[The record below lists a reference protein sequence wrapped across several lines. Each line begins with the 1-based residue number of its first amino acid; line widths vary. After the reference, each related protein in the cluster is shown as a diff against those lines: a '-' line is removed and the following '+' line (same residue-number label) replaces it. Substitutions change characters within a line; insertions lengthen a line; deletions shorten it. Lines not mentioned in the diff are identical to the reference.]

1 MIYNKKFD
9 IKDYVKIF
17 QNGGKNDIIH
27 DGGEIPE
34 LTILA
39 TNNDRVKEDAKDLLK
54 TYSNSRFAVVD
65 KDNNKMYYFK
75 RGESNKPIL
84 NAVEPVIT
92 GKTKGNS
99 FTAPSSREYL
109 AFPGIFDKGMLPPG
123 VISKIRAYLDPD
135 KKVASFGSY
144 LKFLEKIQNK
154 NTPAG
159 RFEIMNYYN
168 NKLDNPSDF
177 KHFVQQV
184 KSLVSDTDYVEEFRK
199 GRIKS
204 YGDGRMLTLKD
215 IKTGKPQSFAI
226 HTIGAIDRNA
236 LMDKG
241 QGGAMSGGCINVN
254 KNGTCAFD
262 FLKKG
267 SVISVLP
274 QKTDNPTDEKPYVKP
289 DVPKIEKTDVEV
301 IMDVGKSAIKHIKNK
316 FQDGGEIEEQKKWL
330 QDYVNSPMYRQRLL
344 QELGKN
350 GNYDVDSEIKE
361 RSNNL
366 LGLDYKVTNRLSKN
380 FLGLYNSKYPHDK
393 EVHLDGDRI
402 LSDSY
407 MNLKDRGKVK
417 IRKGHINDLTPLH
430 EFSHAVDDGGSR
442 IPDSTIR
449 DIFDRVEGS
458 HYVKSNNP
466 TTNTNRRYG
475 DVNRSFGLPN
485 NTFDL
490 GFDYVS
496 TPSELMAR
504 QNVLRYLLNKEGIYD
519 AKKEVFDKEH
529 FEKML
534 NNSNIIENNQVREY
548 LDAVKGSN
556 PDEFRNNVMWLMNNI
571 AFNKKPYK
579 KEYYENTPK
588 SLA

>member
-1 MIYNKKFD
+1 MFYKKKFN
-9 IKDYVKIF
+9 IRDYGRIF
-17 QNGGKNDIIH
+17 QEGGENDTIY
-27 DGGEIPE
+27 DFGEIPE

-39 TNNDRVKEDAKDLLK
+39 TNNERVKEDAKDLLK
-54 TYSNSRFAVVD
+54 TYSNNRFGIVD
-65 KDNNKMYYFK
+65 KDNNKLYFYK
-75 RGESNKPIL
+75 RSRTGKPIL
-84 NAVEPVIT
+84 KAVEPIIT
-92 GKTKGNS
+92 GKTKGNT

-109 AFPGIFDKGMLPPG
+109 AFPGVFDKGMLPPG
-123 VISKIRAYLDPD
+123 VISKIRAYFDPD

-144 LKFLEKIQNK
+144 LNYLEKIQNK

-168 NKLDNPSDF
+168 NKLDNPSDY
-177 KHFVQQV
+177 KHFIQEV
-184 KSLVSDTDYVEEFRK
+184 KSLLTDTDYVEEFRK
-199 GRIKS
+199 GRMKS
-204 YGDGRMLTLKD
+204 YGDGRMFTLKD
-215 IKTGKPQSFAI
+215 VKDGKPQSFAI
-226 HTIGAIDRNA
+226 HTTGAIDRNA

-267 SVISVLP
+267 SIISILP

-289 DVPKIEKTDVEV
+289 DIPKIEKTDVE
-301 IMDVGKSAIKHIKNK
+301 IILDEGKSAIKRIKNK

-350 GNYDVDSEIKE
+350 GKYDVDSEIKE

-366 LGLDYKVTNRLSKN
+366 LGLDYEITNRMPKN
-380 FLGLYNSKYPHDK
+380 VLGLYGAKYPHDR
-393 EVHLDGDRI
+393 EVELDGYGI
-402 LSDSY
+402 LPDSY
-407 MNLKDRGKVK
+407 MNSKNRGKLKV
-417 IRKGHINDLTPLH
+417 RKKHVSDLTPLH
-430 EFSHAVDDGGSR
+430 EFSHAIDDGGSR
-442 IPDSTIR
+442 IPDTTIR

-466 TTNTNRRYG
+466 TTNTNRRYSN
-475 DVNRSFGLPN
+475 VNRSFDLPS

-490 GFDYVS
+490 GFDYIS

-579 KEYYENTPK
+579 KEYYKTPK
-588 SLA
+588 SHA